1 MARIIFPPFKRL
13 GMLMLAALVYVL
25 LMEDVSAQQ
34 KKGDVTFGQ
43 IALAESRIPI
53 RPGIP
58 GKTPFWNIASQNFI
72 YAPAFNYK
80 TLTSAA
86 KYKFELTS
94 ETTGTKLQFES
105 KNPYAPLSPV
115 WAELP
120 VGYFQIKV
128 SGISDRGETVGS
140 AGEGRYYR
148 AAPFNGIYHQPVLP
162 YDKSAMVA
170 LEKLL
175 HKDYI
180 EYWLTHKVPD
190 PGYSKYRY
198 PSKIYSAVIIGALT
212 YGKLKPEEQSR
223 SLKLARTIADFM
235 ISISMPEGSP
245 YQYFPP
251 SYYGYED
258 VFKKTNSKITTSSIM
273 TIIPADAG
281 NAYLNLYDVTKDKK
295 YLEAAKRIGETYV
308 KTQMND
314 GSWYLFVDKNS
325 GKPTASNIAIPTST
339 INYFD
344 RLRTYGVTGLKGATE
359 NALKWIMD
367 NPVKTFDWHGQF
379 EDIYERPAYNNLSRE
394 QACDMAIYLLRNS
407 KGKPKNVILAEEL
420 IRFAED
426 QFVIWEKPR
435 PDLIIP
441 DALTELG
448 DDIHT
453 RKEAIGNKGTGAL
466 SQNWITPS
474 VQEQYVY
481 WMPVGRATGIMLN
494 TYWEVYKVT
503 KKEIY
508 LAKAKSIANSF
519 TMVQKEHD
527 GEYPT
532 YFTKYKMG
540 YWLNSTVYPATYM
553 MKFQENL
560 KKINK

>member
-1 MARIIFPPFKRL
+1 MKSKIVIY
-13 GMLMLAALVYVL
+13 MLALCVINAYSCKTIKIGEAVGNNTKADKKSFGAIA
-25 LMEDVSAQQ
+25 LMESTV
-34 KKGDVTFGQ
+34 
-43 IALAESRIPI
+43 PI
-53 RPGIP
+53 RPGEP
-58 GKTPFWNIASQNFI
+58 GKTPFWNIASKRFI
-72 YAPAFNYK
+72 HAPAFNYK
-80 TLTSAA
+80 TLTAA
-86 KYKFELTS
+86 TKYKFELTS

-115 WAELP
+115 WADLP
-120 VGYFQIKV
+120 VGYFTIKV
-128 SGISDRGETVGS
+128 TGISTQGESLGT

-148 AAPFNGIYHQPVLP
+148 AAPFNGIYHQPVMP

-180 EYWLTHKVPD
+180 EYWLTNKAPD
-190 PGYSKYRY
+190 PGYQYYRY
-198 PSKIYSAVIIGALT
+198 PTKIYSALIIGALT
-212 YGKLKPEEQSR
+212 YGKLKPAEQPR
-223 SLKLARTIADFM
+223 SLTLARTIADFL
-235 ISISMPEGSP
+235 ISVSMPEGNP

-251 SYYGYED
+251 SYYGYEAI
-258 VFKKTNSKITTSSIM
+258 FKKSNNKINTSSIM
-273 TIIPADAG
+273 TIISADAG
-281 NAYLNLYDVTKDKK
+281 NAYLDLYDVTKDNK

-308 KTQMND
+308 KTQMKD
-314 GSWYLFVDKNS
+314 GSWYLFVDKDS

-367 NPVKTFDWHGQF
+367 NPVRTFDWHGQF

-407 KGKPKNVILAEEL
+407 KGKPKNIILAEEL
-420 IRFAED
+420 IRFSED

-435 PDLIIP
+435 PDL
-441 DALTELG
+441 
-448 DDIHT
+448 
-453 RKEAIGNKGTGAL
+453 KIGNDGNGAL
-466 SQNWITPS
+466 SKNWISPS

-481 WMPVGRATGIMLN
+481 WMPVGRAAGIMLN

-508 LAKAKSIANSF
+508 LAKAKSIANAF
-519 TMVQKEHD
+519 TVVQKEHD
-527 GEYPT
+527 GDYPT
-532 YFTKYKMG
+532 FFTKYKMG
-540 YWLNSTVYPATYM
+540 YWLNSNVYPATYM
-553 MKFQENL
+553 MNFQENL